1 MDQRDTNKHANRNG
15 ELPVI
20 KSIFLEKAVRLFLV
34 CGRVVLCVDMGFQQE
49 DFFEDGIEIWLPS
62 TNSNSSFFSALSSSM
77 AKILSRSARIAAW
90 LAVSVFLIYAISS
103 PISLLANVEKAE
115 TLDTTGATERLV
127 SFWTPSMLNLRIAI
141 FN

>member
-49 DFFEDGIEIWLPS
+49 DFFEDGIEI
-62 TNSNSSFFSALSSSM
+62 
-77 AKILSRSARIAAW
+77 
-90 LAVSVFLIYAISS
+90 
-103 PISLLANVEKAE
+103 
-115 TLDTTGATERLV
+115 
-127 SFWTPSMLNLRIAI
+127 
-141 FN
+141 